1 KGIMT
6 LNHIDKT
13 GDVVGLMEVLPED
26 EIMLIT
32 RNGVVIRSPVSQVR
46 VTGRVAQG
54 VKLVQ
59 LDDRDAV
66 VAVARVVPEDDEVD
80 AGVAGGEVVDAAIRD
95 DEDAA
100 DVEET
105 VAEE

>member
-1 KGIMT
+1 
-6 LNHIDKT
+6 
-13 GDVVGLMEVLPED
+13 MEVLPED

-32 RNGVVIRSPVSQVR
+32 HNGIIIRSPVSQVR

-59 LDDRDAV
+59 LDDKDSV
-66 VAVARVVPEDDEVD
+66 VAVARVVPEDDDDAVD
-80 AGVAGGEVVDAAIRD
+80 DDTADIIDITDD
-95 DEDAA
+95 DESA
-100 DVEET
+100 DVGET